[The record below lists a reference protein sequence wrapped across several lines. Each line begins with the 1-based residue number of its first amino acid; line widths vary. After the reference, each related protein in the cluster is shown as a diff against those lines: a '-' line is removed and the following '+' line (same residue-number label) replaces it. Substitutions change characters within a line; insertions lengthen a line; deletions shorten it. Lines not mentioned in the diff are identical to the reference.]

1 MSLLHQTS
9 EDDDY
14 AAGHADAG
22 LRKALTHIQA
32 VKRVLLRTLP
42 HLPPEL
48 QADAVNVL
56 QRSHYE
62 EHDDGTWRLESK
74 VTSSR

>member
-1 MSLLHQTS
+1 MSLLHQSS
-9 EDDDY
+9 EDDDA

-22 LRKALTHIQA
+22 LRKALNHIQA
-32 VKRVLLRTLP
+32 VKLVLLRTLP

-56 QRSHYE
+56 QRSHYA
-62 EHDDGTWRLESK
+62 EHDDGIWRLDSK
-74 VTSSR
+74 VTSPR